1 MRGDAPEVCTAPAPA
16 SFLIDSAS
24 AFCGEKEPSFAE
36 RVAFSV
42 TTEMLR

>member
-1 MRGDAPEVCTAPAPA
+1 MRDAPEVRTTPA

-24 AFCGEKEPSFAE
+24 AFCGEKEPSFAK

>member
-1 MRGDAPEVCTAPAPA
+1 MRKDAPEVRTAPA

-36 RVAFSV
+36 RVAFLSHHRNAEV
-42 TTEMLR
+42 T